1 MSNQHDVEV
10 SRRDL
15 LRTIGT
21 SVVLTTSGAGV
32 LTPALA
38 QHVHQALTEEK
49 SLSGGSEYKPKFLT
63 PQEFQTL
70 RRLAELIMPADEH
83 SKGALDAGAPE
94 FIDFLCSRSS
104 DLASIYTGGLA
115 WIDRDMQRRFSKTF
129 RDAKPA
135 QQTALLDVIA
145 FRKNDSPETG
155 PGIQFFIWVRHM
167 VVDAFYTS
175 PVGIKDIGFMG
186 NGVLSSFSVPDEA
199 VQYAMKRSPFGS

>member
-1 MSNQHDVEV
+1 MSSQLNPEV
-10 SRRDL
+10 SRRDV

-21 SVVLTTSGAGV
+21 SVVLTTGGAGV

-38 QHVHQALTEEK
+38 QHVHQAVTEEK
-49 SLSGGSEYKPKFLT
+49 SLSGGSEYKPKYLT
-63 PQEFQTL
+63 PHEFQML
-70 RRLAELIMPADEH
+70 RRLADLIMPADEH

-94 FIDFLCSRSS
+94 FIDFLCSRNG
-104 DLASIYTGGLA
+104 DLAHIYTGGLA
-115 WIDRDMQRRFSKTF
+115 WLDRDMQRRYSATF
-129 RDAKPA
+129 LEAKPA

-155 PGIQFFIWVRHM
+155 PGIQFFIWARHM

-186 NGVLSSFSVPDEA
+186 NGAVSSFSVPDEA
-199 VQYAMKRSPFGS
+199 VQYAMKRSPFKS

>member
-1 MSNQHDVEV
+1 MSNQTNPDV

-21 SVVLTTSGAGV
+21 SVVLTTGGAGV

-49 SLSGGSEYKPKFLT
+49 SLNGGSAYKPKYLT
-63 PQEFQTL
+63 PHEFLTL

-83 SKGALDAGAPE
+83 SKGSLDAGAPE

-104 DLASIYTGGLA
+104 DLANIYTGGLA
-115 WIDRDMQRRFSKTF
+115 WIDRDMQRRYAKTF
-129 RDAKPA
+129 VDAKPA

-145 FRKNDSPETG
+145 FRKNDTPETG

-186 NGVLSSFSVPDEA
+186 NGAVSSFSVPEEA
-199 VQYAMKRSPFGS
+199 VQYAMKRSPLGS